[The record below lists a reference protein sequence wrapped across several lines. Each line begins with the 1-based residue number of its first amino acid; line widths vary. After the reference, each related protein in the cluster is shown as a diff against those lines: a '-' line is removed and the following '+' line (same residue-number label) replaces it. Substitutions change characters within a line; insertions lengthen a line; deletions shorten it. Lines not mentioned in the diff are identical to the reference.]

1 MIWITLII
9 GVALVFALQLK
20 ASDKTLSALD
30 ADHRPDTRL
39 AEPDDPTSITVTLQ
53 NNSGRLIP
61 FAGVRGQ
68 LPFTQEGDFFFSSW
82 LLPRQKISRKF
93 SVTFP
98 NRGRYILNDLT
109 VSCGDFLGLK
119 EFEKTCGS
127 FQEIVVP
134 PKPFL
139 SSSIQELMGGFL
151 GDVSARRFI
160 LEDPVLTLGYREYT
174 GSDPMKRISWSQ
186 TARHNTLMVKKNDY
200 TVEPSVSV
208 LLNVQTDLVE
218 AETLESCF
226 RAARSV
232 CQALEKAGIRYSFSS
247 NAILLGYKH
256 SNSGVSGLG
265 QKHFASVLD
274 VLGRACGETTV
285 SFEQLLEKELQQPGI
300 TGRIVITPGGEE
312 TNSRLLSRMGDG
324 AGFLL
329 ITGKEACSWQ

>member
-9 GVALVFALQLK
+9 GVALVFALQLNSSEK
-20 ASDKTLSALD
+20 SLSAID

-68 LPFTQEGDFFFSSW
+68 LPITQEGDFFFSSW
-82 LLPRQKISRKF
+82 LLPWQKISRKL

-98 NRGRYILNDLT
+98 HRGRYILNDLT

-134 PKPFL
+134 PKPFH
-139 SSSIQELMGGFL
+139 SASAQELMGGFL

-208 LLNVQTDLVE
+208 LLNVQTDLMDAE
-218 AETLESCF
+218 ALESCF
-226 RAARSV
+226 RATRSV

-247 NAILLGYKH
+247 NAVLLGYKH

-274 VLGRACGETTV
+274 VLGRACGEASL
-285 SFEQLLEKELQQPGI
+285 SFEQLLEKELQQPGV

-312 TNSRLLSRMGDG
+312 TNSRLLSRMRDG

-329 ITGKEACSWQ
+329 VTGKEASTWQ